1 MRVVDCTDIKEETVG
16 HRNGR
21 RRRRGLV
28 LVVVPWLLAVAATGC
43 GGGSEDAGGEGAAG
57 TVTPTGAAGAAA
69 EPTARPTVDRTV
81 ERVITADGAL
91 QYPDDP
97 HTLAFGVAG
106 TLAEL
111 GAAENED
118 VAQGQVLARLDT
130 LALDLAL
137 AEARAGVATAQARV
151 RQLES
156 GSALAQARI
165 EVERA
170 KNTLWGNQAQRDAA
184 CGRAD
189 NGNLPGSVRDEA
201 RTSCDG
207 AQASVQASEQGV
219 ALAELNVR
227 QAEATAG
234 DDLAAAEAQL
244 ASARLSLRQAETNLG
259 RATLTAPFTGTVTA
273 IQPLV
278 GDTVSPGAPV
288 LTLTRTRPLRF
299 VTTNLGER
307 FVGDI
312 QVGDAAGVTLTAYP
326 DHVIT
331 GKVARIDDLGKLDET
346 GAVVF
351 AVHVDVD
358 ETDGVALRAGMTG
371 RVEITVGGEGSD
383 AAAK

>member
-1 MRVVDCTDIKEETVG
+1 M
-16 HRNGR
+16 
-21 RRRRGLV
+21 
-28 LVVVPWLLAVAATGC
+28 
-43 GGGSEDAGGEGAAG
+43 
-57 TVTPTGAAGAAA
+57 AAA
-69 EPTARPTVDRTV
+69 
-81 ERVITADGAL
+81 
-91 QYPDDP
+91 
-97 HTLAFGVAG
+97 
-106 TLAEL
+106 
-111 GAAENED
+111 
-118 VAQGQVLARLDT
+118 
-130 LALDLAL
+130 
-137 AEARAGVATAQARV
+137 QAKA

-201 RTSCDG
+201 RTSCDA

-219 ALAELNVR
+219 ALAELNVK
-227 QAEATAG
+227 QAEDSAG
-234 DDLAAAEAQL
+234 DDLTAARAQL
-244 ASARLSLRQAETNLG
+244 ESARLSLRQAEANLAK
-259 RATLTAPFTGTVTA
+259 ATLTAPFTGTVTS

-278 GDTVSPGAPV
+278 GDAVSPGAPV

-312 QVGDAAGVTLTAYP
+312 RVGDAAEVTLTAYP

-331 GKVARIDDLGKLDET
+331 GKVARIDDLGKLDES

-358 ETDGVALRAGMTG
+358 ETADATLRAGMTG
-371 RVEITVGGEGSD
+371 RVEITVGGDG
-383 AAAK
+383 A